1 MEDINKIGIEKRKK
15 KAIEPRAGY
24 FKGLRKL
31 TNLWPGSPRRERTQ
45 INKIRNE
52 KGKISTDS
60 AEIQKKKKK
69 RIL

>member
-1 MEDINKIGIEKRKK
+1 MEDINKIGIEKRRKK

-45 INKIRNE
+45 INKIRN
-52 KGKISTDS
+52 
-60 AEIQKKKKK
+60 
-69 RIL
+69 